1 MKDPIKAARWVARTS
16 FQSKVAQARPPLP
29 RDLYSSFGSTRSRGR
44 GTGQGAGA
52 KRNRK
57 APQTSSGFESES
69 QGELNPQTILDWGS
83 GSGPRTSRDPANS
96 RGRPRRPGG
105 RPGPSSQGTA
115 RSADQASPSSD
126 KSGPGLPVALFQKG
140 HKRKKSRSRSNS
152 RDRRKRPSG
161 PSGSEDTAP
170 SLEES
175 VIPTQP
181 KLPSSA
187 TQGVTPKPNGAG
199 STYAKRTVGDD
210 CEPLGGRQPGDG
222 IVPRSALSV
231 ETLDGQL
238 VYGGT
243 PEEPII
249 KFETCRAELKS
260 MGKAMRLWTVD
271 LLEVEIAGLKDK
283 SRPGGPWSP
292 WQNTLPRLPEWGSPN
307 GWDYW
312 GRPWA
317 YMDAPNR
324 HSAIK
329 VQSAHSRLAARVTI
343 AVLVNCE
350 REPQYFPNLDVA
362 KSAAAAPTWRGHM
375 AG

>member
-1 MKDPIKAARWVARTS
+1 MEDPIKGARWVALTS
-16 FQSKVAQARPPLP
+16 FQSKVAQARPAPP
-29 RDLYSSFGSTRSRGR
+29 RDTYSSFGSTRSRGR
-44 GTGQGAGA
+44 GTSRGAGA

-57 APQTSSGFESES
+57 ALQPSSGFESES

-83 GSGPRTSRDPANS
+83 SSGPRTSRDPANS

-115 RSADQASPSSD
+115 RLADQTGTSSD

-161 PSGSEDTAP
+161 PSGSAH
-170 SLEES
+170 SSEES
-175 VIPTQP
+175 VTPAQP
-181 KLPSSA
+181 KLPASA
-187 TQGVTPKPNGAG
+187 TTQGITPRPSGAG
-199 STYAKRTVGDD
+199 STYSKRTVGDD

-222 IVPRSALSV
+222 VVPQSALSV

-238 VYGGT
+238 VYEGT
-243 PEEPII
+243 AEEPII

-260 MGKAMRLWTVD
+260 MGKAMRLWMVD
-271 LLEVEIAGLKDK
+271 LLEVKIAGLKDK

-292 WQNTLPRLPEWGSPN
+292 WQNTLPRLLEWGSPN

-312 GRPWA
+312 ERPWA

-329 VQSAHSRLAARVTI
+329 VQGAHSKLAARVTI

-350 REPQYFPNLDVA
+350 REPQYFQ
-362 KSAAAAPTWRGHM
+362 TWM
-375 AG
+375 